1 MSDQDRVLLPD
12 HSPVEPAT
20 TSAIAL
26 RRALPFAA
34 LLFLLVGAHTL
45 LETARDSL
53 FLTQQ
58 PISRLPF
65 VFLAVTATVL
75 ALTPLQRLLW
85 STGHR
90 GALPITLLGTGT
102 ITLIFWLA
110 TGQRGAVVAFYVWTA
125 LFSSLVFVQFWL
137 TADEAFALGDAK
149 RIFGFIAAGGL
160 FGAVAGSAGARLLL
174 RTFAPT
180 LLLPASAGVTFA
192 AILLA
197 VVAVPKVGT
206 GLPTEPAAV
215 VSRAVPSALREDP
228 YLRLLAGLT
237 LLTAAS
243 ATLLD
248 YLFKAAL
255 VAGSAPARIPQV
267 IANVQLGQSLLA
279 LVAELLLVRAL
290 LRRAGVTRSLALLPA
305 LVLASTAGFALVG
318 SMALLFLLKMLDGG
332 VRPSIHRVGTEL
344 LYIPVATAER
354 RLIKPSIDVVGQ
366 RGGQAAAS
374 VVLLV
379 TGWVPATAKL
389 QIVTTLLATVAL
401 LWVLASR
408 ALRSRYL
415 ARFQAQLR
423 SGRLES
429 PAPRDLD
436 RASAEIL
443 VAALGSTRTV
453 EVLTSLELLS
463 RGGRADLIPTRVLH
477 HSDASVVLAALR
489 VLAPLHRPDLGT
501 LLPTLL
507 GHASAEVRSAAAE
520 LWVQTGKPVGEL
532 VHLLGDRAPKVRA
545 SALVALSGDPARGRR
560 FRGMLVLAAR
570 RGSIE
575 DRRALAWAIANAP
588 RSDLLRLALWMFQ
601 SEDRQVQQELLRAS
615 DAFSP
620 LPARFISRTVALLV
634 DPVLRPGARR
644 ALLQMGRPARDLLAT
659 LLLQETTPF
668 ALARELP
675 AALAGFPPGEAA
687 PALLARIAQPR
698 GGLSRFRSLRAL
710 NQLRRAHPGL
720 SLDGGR
726 LAEALEV
733 ELAAASKDRALR
745 IAGERLSI
753 AGDGNPAGRLLVE
766 LLQDKETRALER
778 AFRTLDLLLPG
789 RQLEQAFRGTRSG
802 SPEQRETAT
811 EVLLELLPV
820 RWRDRILQLL
830 EAPGSAPRD
839 SRSVLRPG
847 LTSEG
852 FVAILLRQRSQM
864 VRLLAR
870 RLARDRRWLTA
881 SPDGSAAPSPMLE
894 VSDG

>member
-1 MSDQDRVLLPD
+1 VSAEVP
-12 HSPVEPAT
+12 HPGKT
-20 TSAIAL
+20 TH
-26 RRALPFAA
+26 RRAIPFAA
-34 LLFLLVGAHTL
+34 LLFVLVAAHTL

-65 VFLAVTATVL
+65 VFLAVTAMVL

-102 ITLIFWLA
+102 LTLIFWLA
-110 TGQRGAVVAFYVWTA
+110 TGQRGTVVAFYVWTA

-137 TADEAFALGDAK
+137 TAAEAFALGDAK
-149 RIFGFIAAGGL
+149 RTFGFIAAGGL
-160 FGAVAGSAGARLLL
+160 LGAVAGSAGARLLL
-174 RTFAPT
+174 QTSAPV

-192 AILLA
+192 AVLLA
-197 VVAVPKVGT
+197 LIAVPKVGT
-206 GLPTEPAAV
+206 GSQTEPAAV
-215 VSRAVPSALREDP
+215 VSRAVPAVLREDP

-255 VAGSAPARIPQV
+255 VAGTAPARIPQL

-279 LVAELLLVRAL
+279 LVAELLLVRL
-290 LRRAGVTRSLALLPA
+290 VLRRAGVTRSLALLPA
-305 LVLASTAGFALVG
+305 LVLVSTAGFALVG

-374 VVLLV
+374 LLLLV

-389 QIVTTLLATVAL
+389 PIVTTLLATVAL

-408 ALRSRYL
+408 ALRLRYL

-429 PAPRDLD
+429 PVSGQLDL
-436 RASAEIL
+436 ASAEIL
-443 VAALGSTRTV
+443 VTALGSTRTV

-463 RGGRADLIPTRVLH
+463 RGGRAELIPTLVLH
-477 HSDASVVLAALR
+477 HPEASVVLAALR
-489 VLAPLHRPDLGT
+489 VLVLQRRPDLET
-501 LLPTLL
+501 LLPLL
-507 GHASAEVRSAAAE
+507 LRHASAEVRSAAAE
-520 LWVQTGKPVGEL
+520 AWVPAGKPVEEL
-532 VHLLGDRAPKVRA
+532 VILLDDRAPTVRA
-545 SALVALSGDPARGRR
+545 SALVALSEDRARRRR
-560 FRGMLVLAAR
+560 FRGMLLLTAR
-570 RGSIE
+570 RGEIE

-588 RSDLLRLALWMFQ
+588 RSDLRRVALWMFQ
-601 SEDRQVQQELLRAS
+601 RGDRQVRQELLRAS
-615 DAFSP
+615 DAFAP
-620 LPARFISRTVALLV
+620 LPSRFISRTVALLV
-634 DPVLRPGARR
+634 DPVLRPGARQ

-659 LLLQETTPF
+659 LLLRDTTAF
-668 ALARELP
+668 ALASELP

-687 PALLARIAQPR
+687 PTLLARIAKPR
-698 GGLSRFRSLRAL
+698 GGLERFRSLRAL

-720 SLDGGR
+720 PLDKGR
-726 LAEALEV
+726 LTEAVEV

-745 IAGERLSI
+745 IACERLSI
-753 AGDGNPAGRLLVE
+753 AGDGNPAGRLLLEV
-766 LLQDKETRALER
+766 LQDKETRALER
-778 AFRTLDLLLPG
+778 VFRTLDLLLPG
-789 RQLEQAFRGTRSG
+789 RQLEQVFRGTRSG
-802 SPEQRETAT
+802 SSGQQESAR

-820 RWRDRILQLL
+820 RWRTRILQLL
-830 EAPGSAPRD
+830 EAPGSAPLD
-839 SRSVLRPG
+839 SRALLRPG
-847 LTSEG
+847 LTPETL
-852 FVAILLRQRSQM
+852 VAILLRQRSEL

-870 RLARDRRWLTA
+870 RLARDRRWCTA
-881 SPDGSAAPSPMLE
+881 SPDGTAAPPLLLE
-894 VSDG
+894 VSNG